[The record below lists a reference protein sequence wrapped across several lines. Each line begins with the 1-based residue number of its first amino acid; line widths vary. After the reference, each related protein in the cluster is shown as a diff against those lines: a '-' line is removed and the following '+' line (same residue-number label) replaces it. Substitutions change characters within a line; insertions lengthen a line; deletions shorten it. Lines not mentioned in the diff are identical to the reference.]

1 MKRILDIIAC
11 TAILAGAVMMTASCS
26 EKETVSDAKTILL
39 NAIAEAEN
47 LLATSEEGT
56 EEGEYAPGSKAE
68 LQARVDQA
76 YFIMENTGSDEA
88 YTNALNTLKSAIETF
103 KVNIVK
109 AGIPHFSYGSFIN
122 IGPES
127 EYNLADGFTIQ
138 CRVRF
143 DDLSAQRYIFSTEGS
158 KQGFVC
164 RTYSQAGGFY
174 LQSTVYTTG
183 WMGSAKVVASDG
195 PLETGR
201 WYHVT
206 MVYQPVVGGTQG
218 YSYTYLDGDIDSKE
232 SVTGLGKPVVTSQWD
247 IHFGASACYPD
258 RHLEG
263 NIRDIAIWEGVRT
276 EEQIQADPDAT
287 ITGTEEGL
295 LAYWPL
301 DLNSG
306 TEITDETGNHT
317 ARLTSIV
324 WDDAE

>member
-1 MKRILDIIAC
+1 MKKIWNIIAC
-11 TAILAGAVMMTASCS
+11 MAILAGAVLTAASCS
-26 EKETVSDAKTILL
+26 EEDSPSDAKTSLL
-39 NAIAEAEN
+39 AIIAEAEN

-56 EEGEYAPGSKAE
+56 AEGEYAPGSKAE

-76 YFIMENTGSDEA
+76 YFIMENSGSDEA

-143 DDLSAQRYIFSTEGS
+143 DDLSAQRYIFSTEGAQ
-158 KQGFVC
+158 QGFVC
-164 RTYSQAGGFY
+164 RTFSQAGGFY

-183 WMGSAKVVASDG
+183 WMGSAKIVASED
-195 PLETGR
+195 PLETGK

-206 MVYQPVVGGTQG
+206 MVYQPVVGSVKG
-218 YSYTYLDGDIDSKE
+218 YSYTYLDGDIDTKE
-232 SVTGLGKPVVTSQWD
+232 SVTGLGAIVKPSQWN

-276 EEQIQADPDAT
+276 EEQIQADPGAT
-287 ITGTEEGL
+287 LTGSEEGL

-306 TEITDETGNHT
+306 TEITDKTGNHT
-317 ARLTSIV
+317 AKLTSV
-324 WDDAE
+324 TWDDAE